1 MLTLK
6 FSSII
11 LMFAHLIRFL
21 ERGLVKN
28 FSSGNSN
35 LEYGATTVN
44 RQIVAAVVF
53 TESRFLRD
61 GIVNA
66 MSNF

>member
-1 MLTLK
+1 
-6 FSSII
+6 
-11 LMFAHLIRFL
+11 MFAHLIRFL